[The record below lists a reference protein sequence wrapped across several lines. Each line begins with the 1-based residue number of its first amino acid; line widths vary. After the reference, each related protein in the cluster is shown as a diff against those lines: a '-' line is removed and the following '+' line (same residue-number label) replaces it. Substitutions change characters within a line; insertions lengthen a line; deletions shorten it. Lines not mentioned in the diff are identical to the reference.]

1 MSSRRPVLLLVVL
14 GAELL
19 DGADVAE
26 EPAAR
31 QLHDLEASPRC
42 PVAVR
47 VHLELDRL
55 AIQAARAGNPP
66 KMCALRPEQAGAI
79 ADSRGIE
86 PGICTSRLS
95 SPASV
100 GIAPIKPLA

>member
-1 MSSRRPVLLLVVL
+1 MPRSPSRFV
-14 GAELL
+14 GAVSKRWQ
-19 DGADVAE
+19 ATAC
-26 EPAAR
+26 EPCLSGSGRSTR
-31 QLHDLEASPRC
+31 QRSNAKAQRGL
-42 PVAVR
+42 
-47 VHLELDRL
+47 
-55 AIQAARAGNPP
+55 N
-66 KMCALRPEQAGAI
+66 EQPGGI